1 MVHFGVLLDF
11 HFPLRQSFISPG
23 PPPLRVPSQPS
34 SQGDCDRDRLQIFF
48 SLFVFPSAGRAH
60 LSIGCAKEIE
70 ICQRNNQKKHSALP
84 ASVTNP
90 LFTRRPRE
98 LPWWGREEEEGK
110 SASEIFARNF
120 SSPRINVKLVPRF
133 IFMRH
138 CVKDVGAG
146 GDGFRRWRITI

>member
-1 MVHFGVLLDF
+1 MVHFGVLLDL
-11 HFPLRQSFISPG
+11 HFPLRQSFVSPG
-23 PPPLRVPSQPS
+23 STSAPCPAREIVTEVGS
-34 SQGDCDRDRLQIFF
+34 RYFF

-60 LSIGCAKEIE
+60 LSIGCAQEIE
-70 ICQRNNQKKHSALP
+70 ISQRNNQKKHSALP
-84 ASVTNP
+84 ASATNP

-120 SSPRINVKLVPRF
+120 SSPRINVKLVARF

-138 CVKDVGAG
+138 SVKDV
-146 GDGFRRWRITI
+146 RRWRRRFSQMANHNLN

>member
-11 HFPLRQSFISPG
+11 HFPLRQSFVSPG
-23 PPPLRVPSQPS
+23 PPFTTVQP
-34 SQGDCDRDRLQIFF
+34 GRLY
-48 SLFVFPSAGRAH
+48 
-60 LSIGCAKEIE
+60 LSIGYAKEIE
-70 ICQRNNQKKHSALP
+70 ISQRNNQKKHSPLR

-98 LPWWGREEEEGK
+98 LQWWGREEEEGQ

-120 SSPRINVKLVPRF
+120 SSPRINVKLVARF
-133 IFMRH
+133 IFIRH
-138 CVKDVGAG
+138 SVKDVGAG